1 MKKTITILL
10 IFFAGLSASAATYYI
25 ASWGTNSTANDGSQ
39 DEPWATV
46 SYAIN
51 YVQPGDIIFLEM
63 GIITETSQIN
73 LPIGVRLTGTGIR
86 SSVIKAGAAMS
97 QMIYCYSSTLTN
109 GNQSIS
115 HITID
120 GNMVAQFGVRIFGRN
135 NFIFQNVEVKNTVR
149 YGLTYADRQSR
160 GTLVA
165 PTAYATGNRILN
177 CIFTNCGRD
186 TRVDYGYYTWQA
198 DAAIDIS
205 GQQDMEIAFND
216 IDNVTGGRHAYGIK
230 GLTGGGF
237 HRGLKIHHNKIR
249 TSIRDVPNEQ
259 SFGFNIEL
267 WTGVG
272 GIEIYENDLNGCVD
286 MGGYGYWDDY
296 NYGFAFIVRNN
307 KIIQPTR
314 PTYQGEAGMIL
325 EGGGRDGCYFLRNW
339 VENFSTGLTLGA
351 TGVALVQG
359 YEDVTVAYN
368 VFANVGWVS
377 GGAGYGMTGY
387 NTTQNLHVNNLRFL
401 NNVVYKVNSSDGYGI
416 NFNVTRMTWNNT
428 EIRNNIFVNTESPIE
443 FRNQTLTTINVD
455 NNLFYNNSEGPTE
468 YPSCTVTGNT
478 FNNNLP
484 ATNPEFVQAGVNF
497 RLEPTS
503 NAINA
508 GMDVG
513 LTEDIEG
520 NPIPIGGFYD
530 IGAYEYTNIQYYP
543 PTVTTALIHSITE
556 TTAIG
561 GGTVTSDGGGT
572 VTARGVCWSIAPLP
586 DINDPHTNNGTGIGT
601 FTSSITGLS
610 DGVQYRVRAYATNNA
625 GTAYGIER
633 VFTTPIPASTGVILY
648 EHNGILIIHENQFL
662 RTD

>member
-1 MKKTITILL
+1 MKKAIGILL
-10 IFFAGLSASAATYYI
+10 LLIGLSASAATYHI
-25 ASWGTNSTANDGSQ
+25 ASWGTNSTANDGSEG
-39 DEPWATV
+39 EPWATV
-46 SYAIN
+46 SYALN
-51 YVQPGDIIFLEM
+51 FVTAGDVIYLEM
-63 GIITETSQIN
+63 GIITETTQIN
-73 LPIGVRLTGTGIR
+73 LPVGVTLTGAGIR
-86 SSVIKAGAAMS
+86 SSVLRAGAALS

-165 PTAYATGNRILN
+165 PAAYATGNRILN

-249 TSIRDVPNEQ
+249 TNIRDAENEQ

-267 WTGVG
+267 WTGEG
-272 GIEIYENDLNGCVD
+272 GIEIYENDLNGCID

-296 NYGFAFIVRNN
+296 SYGFAFIVQNN
-307 KIIQPTR
+307 KIVQPVR

-401 NNVVYKVNSSDGYGI
+401 NNVVYKVNSTDGYGI

-443 FRNQTLTTINVD
+443 FRSQTLTNINVD
-455 NNLFYNNSEGPTE
+455 NNLFYGNSEGPTE

-484 ATNPEFVQAGVNF
+484 GTNPIFTEAGIDF
-497 RLEPTS
+497 RLLPS
-503 NAINA
+503 SMAIDA
-508 GMDVG
+508 GINVG
-513 LTEDIEG
+513 LTSDYLG
-520 NPIPIGGFYD
+520 NPVPVGGGCD
-530 IGAYEYTNIQYYP
+530 IGAYEYNEFDYYP
-543 PTVTTALIHSITE
+543 PTVSTSPVINITE
-556 TTAIG
+556 TTAMSG
-561 GGTVTSDGGGT
+561 GVIISDGGGT
-572 VTARGVCWSIAPLP
+572 ISAKGVCWSTSPAPTTS
-586 DINDPHTNNGTGIGT
+586 DDKTSDGTGT
-601 FTSSITGLS
+601 RSFTSNVTGLS
-610 DGVQYRVRAYATNNA
+610 NGVTYYLRAYATNSI
-625 GTAYGIER
+625 GTAYGLESS
-633 VFTTPIPASTGVILY
+633 FTTPIPTSSGVRFIMHDGVFVI
-648 EHNGILIIHENQFL
+648 HNGKFIKSE
-662 RTD
+662 